1 MDSECHLSFYEF
13 LGWPLRVPLSASD
26 RRGVR
31 QERFAVG
38 DQRRNALMQSARM
51 LASRM
56 EMDELFTAVM
66 SHAKDLMEVDRSSL
80 FMVDRNAGTLYTIV
94 ADGAAPIVIPKDKGL
109 AGAALKLRKVVTV
122 ADAYLD
128 ARFNREF
135 DIRSGYRTKQ
145 VAAPLDCLLM
155 VS

>member
-1 MDSECHLSFYEF
+1 
-13 LGWPLRVPLSASD
+13 
-26 RRGVR
+26 
-31 QERFAVG
+31 
-38 DQRRNALMQSARM
+38 MQSARM

-56 EMDELFTAVM
+56 EMEELFSAVM

-94 ADGAAPIVIPKDKGL
+94 ADGAAPIVIPKDTGL
-109 AGAALKLRKVVTV
+109 AGAALKLRKVVNV

-128 ARFNREF
+128 PRFNREF

-145 VAAPLDCLLM
+145 VAEPLDGLLM